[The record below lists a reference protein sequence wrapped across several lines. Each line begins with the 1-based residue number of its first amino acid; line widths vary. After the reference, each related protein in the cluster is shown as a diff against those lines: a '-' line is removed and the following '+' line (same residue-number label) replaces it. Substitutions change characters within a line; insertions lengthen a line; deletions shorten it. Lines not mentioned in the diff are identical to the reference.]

1 MVRFFFI
8 ISCLCY
14 LSLSCAPELNDVVE
28 DWKKEGWTIVRTH
41 GVKQDF
47 DRTGTLMSK
56 KAQAVEASW
65 IENGKRKTK
74 LYEQTSHYHL
84 VLRFF
89 CEKNEEFI
97 IVMKK
102 RK

>member
-1 MVRFFFI
+1 MSF
-8 ISCLCY
+8 L
-14 LSLSCAPELNDVVE
+14 LSLSCAPDLNDVVE

-65 IENGKRKTK
+65 LRMEKEKQNYTIR
-74 LYEQTSHYHL
+74 L
-84 VLRFF
+84 V
-89 CEKNEEFI
+89 I
-97 IVMKK
+97 II
-102 RK
+102 